1 MPQKKKQK
9 AGKNGFYFF
18 MLELQKQEALK
29 GAQHSLP
36 EISEIANP
44 LWSDMTP
51 EERKPY
57 NDKALMSVS
66 KNSEDNTKK
75 FTSLGIS
82 YAELD
87 AEQRELDEARNLMI
101 ATIKNTVANLD
112 IRTSLKTHTFIVCH
126 ANYFYKTDHHIY
138 YPAEI
143 ALAAFS
149 LELGVLGTL
158 HFFVDPGKIPLG
170 FKYEAA
176 DWSTRT
182 HGIPVNDASWNEGI
196 KDPMEMFR
204 KVKDFLKKF
213 AGPSEVPPI
222 YTMLDTL
229 NANSRL
235 SVIKSA
241 FNMMCDAAN
250 EDSSLFRVY
259 CLPHLFFEI
268 RNKCSAEIPS
278 VAIMKSEL
286 DKDVFS
292 YARDLG
298 CYYHE
303 EKDLSMYC
311 SLSIVTRW
319 VYTICDHCCKHLG
332 IKLILGRHVPKDTDL
347 SESARFV
354 DDKHS
359 PNRLDHGGSYS
370 KSLTIID
377 HGRLKEQRA
386 EQKKAQDMHLRE
398 SEKIRL
404 PKSSYS
410 HKIGARFS
418 QDLGASSSHN
428 SLEPTKEFSENEWC
442 MVKGKGF
449 GRGRG
454 FTAEKSSGEE
464 PLWPVSGRGREIG
477 RAHV

>member
-1 MPQKKKQK
+1 MPRPKRNRQAKWT
-9 AGKNGFYFF
+9 GVKN
-18 MLELQKQEALK
+18 
-29 GAQHSLP
+29 
-36 EISEIANP
+36 
-44 LWSDMTP
+44 MTP

-57 NDKALMSVS
+57 NDKALTSVS
-66 KNSEDNTKK
+66 KDHEDNTKK

-87 AEQRELDEARNLMI
+87 AEQRELAEAHNLML

-112 IRTSLKTHTFIVCH
+112 INSSLKSHKFFVCYV
-126 ANYFYKTDHHIY
+126 NYFYKNDHHIY
-138 YPAEI
+138 YPAEV

-149 LELGVLGTL
+149 LESGVLGTI

-170 FKYEAA
+170 YKFEAA

-182 HGIPVNDASWNEGI
+182 HGIPVNDPSWNEGI
-196 KDPMEMFR
+196 KDHFEMFK
-204 KVKDFLKKF
+204 KVKDFLKSF
-213 AGPSEVPPI
+213 SDSNEVPPI
-222 YTMLDTL
+222 YTMFDSL

-235 SVIKSA
+235 SIVKSA
-241 FNMMCDAAN
+241 LNLMCDAAN
-250 EDSSLFRVY
+250 EDPDLFRVY

-268 RNKCSAEIPS
+268 RNKCSKEIPS

-311 SLSIVTRW
+311 SLSVVTRW
-319 VYTICDHCCKHLG
+319 VFTICDHCCKHLG

-347 SESARFV
+347 SESTRFM
-354 DDKHS
+354 DDKYS
-359 PNRLDHGGSYS
+359 PNKLDHCGSHS
-370 KSLTIID
+370 KPLTIID

-386 EQKKAQDMHLRE
+386 EQKRAQDRHLRE

-410 HKIGARFS
+410 NKIGARFS
-418 QDLGASSSHN
+418 NDLGASSSR
-428 SLEPTKEFSENEWC
+428 SSVEKKEESSENEWRT
-442 MVKGKGF
+442 VRGKGF

-454 FTAEKSSGEE
+454 FLVQE
-464 PLWPVSGRGREIG
+464 PSAKAPVSAWPVTGRGRAFI
-477 RAHV
+477 R

>member
-18 MLELQKQEALK
+18 MLEVQKQEALK
-29 GAQHSLP
+29 GVQYSLP

-44 LWSDMTP
+44 MWTNMTP

-57 NDKALMSVS
+57 NDKASTSVS
-66 KNSEDNTKK
+66 KNSEDNSKK
-75 FTSLGIS
+75 YTSLGIS
-82 YAELD
+82 YADVD
-87 AEQRELDEARNLMI
+87 AGKRELDEARDLMI

-112 IRTSLKTHTFIVCH
+112 IRTSLKTHKFFVCH
-126 ANYFYKTDHHIY
+126 ANYFYKSDHHIY

-149 LELGVLGTL
+149 LELGVLGTI

-196 KDPMEMFR
+196 KDPLEMFGM
-204 KVKDFLKKF
+204 VQSFIKKF
-213 AGPSEVPPI
+213 TEPPEVPPI
-222 YTMLDTL
+222 YTMFDTL
-229 NANSRL
+229 NADSRL
-235 SVIKSA
+235 SVVKSA
-241 FNMMCDAAN
+241 LNMLCDAAN

-259 CLPHLFFEI
+259 CLSHLFYEI

-319 VYTICDHCCKHLG
+319 VFTICDHCCKHLG
-332 IKLILGRHVPKDTDL
+332 VKLILGRHVPKDTDL
-347 SESARFV
+347 SESARFI
-354 DDKHS
+354 DDKQS
-359 PNRLDHGGSYS
+359 SNKLDHGASCS
-370 KSLTIID
+370 KPLTIID

-386 EQKKAQDMHLRE
+386 EQKRAQDMHLRA

-410 HKIGARFS
+410 NKIGARFS
-418 QDLGASSSHN
+418 QEGASSSQS
-428 SLEPTKEFSENEWC
+428 SLETKEESNENEWC
-442 MVKGKGF
+442 IVKGKGF

-454 FTAEKSSGEE
+454 FTVEKSSAEE
-464 PLWPVSGRGREIG
+464 PIWPVSGRGR
-477 RAHV
+477 AFQQ